1 MKTILTWV
9 KNNHKI
15 LLVLLILSC
24 FLYAFSR
31 MAQTKIVVVKAD
43 QEKEVVIIGNPKNI
57 KITNKQ

>member
-1 MKTILTWV
+1 MKTVLTWI
-9 KNNHKI
+9 KNHYKLLLI
-15 LLVLLILSC
+15 LLFLSC

-57 KITNKQ
+57 KITNKN